1 MKSSGAGNKDLRKL
15 IPGAQV
21 EHDGTPLGSVEE
33 VVTNPKTGQAEAILV
48 RQGRA
53 DYLLRVPASYVHP
66 DSPSSAEID
75 ADAEPD
81 DTAPAAAT
89 SGRKP
94 PAAEHITDADA
105 TEPAEKA
112 EGLVGSTEGM
122 PDSYDGPAT
131 G

>member
-1 MKSSGAGNKDLRKL
+1 MNSSSAGRGLREL

-21 EHDGTPLGSVEE
+21 EHKGMPLGSVEE
-33 VVTNPKTGQAEAILV
+33 VVSNPRTGEPEAILV

-53 DYLLRVPASYVHP
+53 DYLLRVPARYVHAE
-66 DSPSSAEID
+66 SPSTVEV
-75 ADAEPD
+75 D
-81 DTAPAAAT
+81 DSVELSEMERTAVE
-89 SGRKP
+89 SGRIP
-94 PAAEHITDADA
+94 PTGEHITDAGA

-122 PDSYDGPAT
+122 PESYDGPAT